1 MERLMKLKR
10 ATHRNKAHGKAP
22 HKPVLLLAVIEQI
35 EVGNITDNQIFI
47 TAELVATFQKIWL
60 KLVPHEGWQPRF
72 FLPFYHLTGDNF
84 WHLNIEDGSK
94 VALTN
99 SYSPKSIAAL
109 KDSIAFAYL
118 DDWLWQIMSVPE
130 ERRQIK
136 SLILQTYF
144 AKRKYQQA
152 EIRRE
157 TTDYVKQLELEF
169 LGNRDAAESIAPAYR
184 LLAYEARS
192 TVFKNF
198 VPKIYDYTCAIS
210 QQKITTSTG
219 IQMIDACHI
228 EPWSVSKNDT
238 IQNGITLTPTLH
250 RAFDRHLISI
260 DEDYRIV
267 VSPNLK
273 EDSASPFN
281 IRQFEGK
288 ELLLPAKREW
298 WPQRES
304 IAKHRA
310 QLL

>member
-1 MERLMKLKR
+1 MKLKR
-10 ATHRNKAHGKAP
+10 ATHQNKAHGKAP
-22 HKPVLLLAVIEQI
+22 HKPVLLLSVIEQI

-72 FLPFYHLTGDNF
+72 FLPFYHLTGDKF
-84 WHLNIEDGSK
+84 WHLSIEDGAK
-94 VALTN
+94 VALTG

-109 KDSIAFAYL
+109 KDSIAFAHF
-118 DDWLWQIMSVPE
+118 DDWLWQKMSIPE
-130 ERRQIK
+130 ERRQAR

-144 AKRKYQQA
+144 SKSKYQQA
-152 EIRRE
+152 EIQRE
-157 TTDYVKQLELEF
+157 TTDYVKQLEIEF
-169 LGNRDAAESIAPAYR
+169 FGSKKAAESVAPTYQ
-184 LLAYEARS
+184 LVDYEARC
-192 TVFKNF
+192 TIFKNS
-198 VPKIYDYTCAIS
+198 VPKIYEYTCAIS
-210 QQKITTSTG
+210 RQKITTSTG

-238 IQNGITLTPTLH
+238 IQNGISLTPTLH

-298 WPQRES
+298 WPQREA